1 MTGSAARGPGRP
13 ARAERTR
20 GAQSYKNRMPALLAL
35 LPLRRPSQDAR
46 PQGILPAMSTMPL
59 PLRSD
64 GDEHSSQRRALLLVL
79 GAASWFPLE
88 QPRKAAA
95 APAAAATTTEAD
107 VAYAIAD
114 IVACR
119 EYTRRVLN
127 LVRAQAFADAKPIL
141 ARPPISSFSAAVAV
155 VTQGPSALDAEQRA
169 GILASPFAA
178 SIAELADAIAAEDL
192 PRARSAAKVAA
203 KALDQ
208 VLEVCAS
215 AGLLP

>member
-1 MTGSAARGPGRP
+1 
-13 ARAERTR
+13 
-20 GAQSYKNRMPALLAL
+20 
-35 LPLRRPSQDAR
+35 
-46 PQGILPAMSTMPL
+46 MSTMPL

-95 APAAAATTTEAD
+95 AAAAATTTEAD

-203 KALDQ
+203 KAHDQ
-208 VLEVCAS
+208 VLEVCTS